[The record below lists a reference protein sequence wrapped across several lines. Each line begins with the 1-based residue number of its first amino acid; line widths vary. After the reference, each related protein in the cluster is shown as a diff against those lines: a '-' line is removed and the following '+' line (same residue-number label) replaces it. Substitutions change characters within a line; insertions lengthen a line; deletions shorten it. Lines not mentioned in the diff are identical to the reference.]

1 MKSQPE
7 DLPAKLTKR
16 VTDLLDGCLG
26 AIPFPSGT
34 ALRSRRRLIPL
45 GPLLIGPYTGLIYA
59 LLFCALPWLFFGRPE
74 RHLFWLSV
82 FGSLYAAWA
91 TTIARSTSAKI
102 LEIIKS
108 RIIPEL
114 SVETVGRIDSDL
126 ARRFEEKR
134 LLQVSWT
141 IALLGALAAGWAI
154 SRDVPNALFQIAWW
168 CVGWLFLFVTAAKA
182 TNVARFYYVF
192 AEHLEKEPNIYVFD
206 PARSALVKDIAAVG
220 RHVLLFWVGIAVSIA
235 LLIPFA
241 SIGSDEASYAN
252 WRFLSAPSIFV
263 LLVVPITSAFS
274 IPFGT
279 YVFLRSERMI
289 GNAVDKVVHA
299 TLRSTEREISD
310 LFARRSDLN
319 EFQWRRMN
327 ELASLHTSLTTA
339 GSYRNFLISG
349 LSLLVPL
356 IGPVVALLK
365 VFYNTP

>member
-7 DLPAKLTKR
+7 DPPAKLTKR

-34 ALRSRRRLIPL
+34 ALRSRRGLIPL

-114 SVETVGRIDSDL
+114 SVEAVGRSDSDL

-141 IALLGALAAGWAI
+141 IALLGALAA
-154 SRDVPNALFQIAWW
+154 
-168 CVGWLFLFVTAAKA
+168 
-182 TNVARFYYVF
+182 
-192 AEHLEKEPNIYVFD
+192 
-206 PARSALVKDIAAVG
+206 
-220 RHVLLFWVGIAVSIA
+220 
-235 LLIPFA
+235 
-241 SIGSDEASYAN
+241 
-252 WRFLSAPSIFV
+252 
-263 LLVVPITSAFS
+263 
-274 IPFGT
+274 
-279 YVFLRSERMI
+279 
-289 GNAVDKVVHA
+289 
-299 TLRSTEREISD
+299 
-310 LFARRSDLN
+310 
-319 EFQWRRMN
+319 
-327 ELASLHTSLTTA
+327 
-339 GSYRNFLISG
+339 
-349 LSLLVPL
+349 
-356 IGPVVALLK
+356 
-365 VFYNTP
+365 